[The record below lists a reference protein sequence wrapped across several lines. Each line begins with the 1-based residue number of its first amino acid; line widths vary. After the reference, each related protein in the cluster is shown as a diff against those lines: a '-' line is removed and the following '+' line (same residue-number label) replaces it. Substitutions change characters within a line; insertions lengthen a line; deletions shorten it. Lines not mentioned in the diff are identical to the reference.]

1 MKADGGALSSLSL
14 TRFEGGSEAMAKIC
28 GFEIESWGEKSEEG
42 RTGFLSLWARLFILS
57 GPCAD
62 VIRPVSL
69 FTKN

>member
-1 MKADGGALSSLSL
+1 
-14 TRFEGGSEAMAKIC
+14 MAKIC

-69 FTKN
+69 FTKSSYEDLYGQEMNMMINLLNSFL